1 MRRVSLAYTSTTVN
15 RMRFPKG
22 KSIDTRDLDS
32 LAPAFKRGESRCG
45 VYRLRFANGEAYCGQ
60 ATNVIRRYGAHR
72 RHYPDIVGVDFF
84 PFSKARNDG
93 GIDGVIDQD
102 ALGLSRIYVQAKRY
116 APDHP
121 VSRPEVQTFVGAL
134 HGAQANQGVFLTT
147 SSYSPGAVAYADS
160 VPTRVV
166 LINGPL
172 LTQLMIKHG
181 VGVQVKRTI
190 HLVEID
196 KDFFE

>member
-1 MRRVSLAYTSTTVN
+1 MS
-15 RMRFPKG
+15 
-22 KSIDTRDLDS
+22 
-32 LAPAFKRGESRCG
+32 APEVPTF
-45 VYRLRFANGEAYCGQ
+45 
-60 ATNVIRRYGAHR
+60 
-72 RHYPDIVGVDFF
+72 DDFF
-84 PFSKARNDG
+84 VPVLRVLADGEVKKRREIVEASSQILGLTEEQRKQLIPSATRTQLSNDG

-102 ALGLSRIYVQAKRY
+102 AVGLSRIYVQAKRY
-116 APDHP
+116 APGHP
-121 VSRPEVQTFVGAL
+121 VGRPEVQAFVGAL

-166 LINGPL
+166 LIDGPL
-172 LTQLMIKHG
+172 VTQLMIKHG